1 MLWVRVRDWDSY
13 RFKLADIFKD
23 DNDNKQ
29 NPMTLI
35 KDETIEKI
43 KIFFLNFGK
52 TLKKSAIWLTIS
64 YIIPLLNIF
73 ILWSIRR
80 DNFAIDIN
88 IVSII
93 IATNSCIITSLLHL
107 FYQNDKKREMAY
119 VLSVLTIV
127 VSVALY
133 VLCLLQVELKNDFIK
148 IDIYKYGSYVTL
160 AISVLLLLISKYDEV
175 QAISEYKANKSK
187 KNNSTTVD
195 GQDVAI

>member
-1 MLWVRVRDWDSY
+1 M
-13 RFKLADIFKD
+13 A
-23 DNDNKQ
+23 
-29 NPMTLI
+29 LI
-35 KDETIEKI
+35 KEETIEKI
-43 KIFFLNFGK
+43 KIFFLNLGK

-73 ILWSIRR
+73 IIWSIRR
-80 DNFAIDIN
+80 DEFVIDIN

-119 VLSVLTIV
+119 VVSVLTIV

-133 VLCLLQVELKNDFIK
+133 VLCLLQVELKNDFIQ
-148 IDIYKYGSYVTL
+148 IDIYKYGSYTTL

-175 QAISEYKANKSK
+175 EAF
-187 KNNSTTVD
+187 STYRAEKGKGATTTEID
-195 GQDVAI
+195 GKQIKL